1 MRKRRWRKW
10 LGLTVLAL
18 AVLGPLLAFGA
29 SNLFLL
35 SSKGRTFVAS
45 RIQRMIHLETSVQ
58 GGSWSPWNGFT
69 VYGLLIKQPAPLRS
83 AISAP
88 MLTAETIR
96 IHPDWRA
103 LAKRRLMIRSVEI
116 HKPDLAVPIEL
127 LSQIPS
133 APVTPAIAANQPDL
147 AAVNPSPPET
157 PEAVVPPISPPPL
170 ATAEKQVTAQAQPRP
185 DETAPTFWMSIGEG
199 RLRIVSAMTKEPLY
213 RIARIDGPIPLGGKS
228 ARSAL
233 TLGGIGFL
241 NHSLPETVRVPMRWK
256 SPVLGA
262 GVIDGG
268 LFGLDCKMEARIG
281 FTTGMPFLIGGV
293 LPKQDGKEIVLSEA
307 LRAKLGSV
315 AGQGR
320 IHGHLLAPGS
330 WQGQGIIQALAM
342 EAEYSGQKATF
353 DRGHSLLIF
362 QGGVLRCLDAR
373 LIGDETSILGNAM
386 LLSDGRFAGAA
397 RIVATPESLGAISRF
412 IQADGSTPQLT
423 ALSTPQRAALDMW
436 VFGSPGNVFFK
447 PHPAAKPIILR

>member
-18 AVLGPLLAFGA
+18 AVLGPLLAFA
-29 SNLFLL
+29 VSNLFLL
-35 SSKGRTFVAS
+35 SSKGRSYVAA
-45 RIQRMIHLETSVQ
+45 RIQRVIHLETSVQ

-69 VYGLLIKQPAPLRS
+69 VYGLHIKQPEPLRN
-83 AISAP
+83 AIPAP

-96 IHPDWRA
+96 IHPDWWA
-103 LAKRRLMIRSVEI
+103 LAKRRLVIRSVEV
-116 HKPDLAVPIEL
+116 HKPDLALPIEL

-133 APVTPAIAANQPDL
+133 APVTPAIAAKQPDL

-170 ATAEKQVTAQAQPRP
+170 ATVEKQVTAQAQPRP
-185 DETAPTFWMSIGEG
+185 DETAPTFWISIGEG

-213 RIARIDGPIPLGGKS
+213 RIARIDGAIPLGGKS

-241 NHSLPETVRVPMRWK
+241 NHTLPETVRVPINWK
-256 SPVLGA
+256 SPVLGT

-281 FTTGMPFLIGGV
+281 FTIGIPFFIAGV
-293 LPKQDGKEIVLSEA
+293 VPKQDGKEIVLSEA
-307 LRAKLGSV
+307 LRAKLGAV

-320 IHGHLLAPGS
+320 IQGHLLAPGS
-330 WQGQGIIQALAM
+330 LQGQGIIQALAM
-342 EAEYSGQKATF
+342 EGEYAGHKANFHHGQAMV
-353 DRGHSLLIF
+353 IF
-362 QGGVLRCLDAR
+362 QGGALRCLDAR
-373 LIGDETSILGNAM
+373 LVGDETSILGNAM

-436 VFGSPGNVFFK
+436 IFGSPGNVFFK
-447 PHPAAKPIILR
+447 PHPAAEPILLR